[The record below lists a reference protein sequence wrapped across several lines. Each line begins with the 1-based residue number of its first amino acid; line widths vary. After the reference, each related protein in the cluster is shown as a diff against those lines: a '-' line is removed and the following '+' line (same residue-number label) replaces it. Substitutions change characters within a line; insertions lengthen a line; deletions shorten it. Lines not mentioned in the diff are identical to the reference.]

1 MDNNRVSVIWA
12 IVAIVVFL
20 SAFNLGR
27 NTVEPEVVETKLVV
41 YDTIT
46 RVEIVHDTMWRDRL
60 VYRDLPVVVKDVDTV
75 RITDTVTVAVPIYNY
90 RFKDDLYD
98 ITAEGYDVKLNSVTV
113 YPKTEYKYS
122 THTVEIRRRWGLGV
136 QAGYGF
142 SKDGLSPF
150 IGIGVSYNILTW

>member
-1 MDNNRVSVIWA
+1 MNTVYKIL
-12 IVAIVVFL
+12 IILFL
-20 SAFNLGR
+20 SASAFYMGR
-27 NTVEPEVVETKLVV
+27 NSIKPAIVEKTRVV

-46 RVEIVHDTMWRDRL
+46 RTTIVHDTMWRDRL

-113 YPKTEYKYS
+113 YPKTEYKYR